1 MEERRQF
8 IRVEA
13 TMALHYHV
21 TQSLATGTIPNLAT
35 NISAGGMRL
44 SLACRL
50 EPGTQ
55 LALEMIVPGQAP
67 IQATAET
74 IWSTRGDKDN
84 GGLYETGLRLIKADP
99 SDQDRLLGVLGQSLK
114 ERSPL

>member
-8 IRVEA
+8 IRVGA
-13 TMALHYHV
+13 TIALHYHV
-21 TQSLATGTIPNLAT
+21 TQSLAAGTIPKLAT

-44 SLACRL
+44 PLAQQL

-67 IQATAET
+67 IQARAEA
-74 IWSTRGDKDN
+74 IWSTRGDN
-84 GGLYETGLRLIKADP
+84 GRLYEAGLRFIKADP
-99 SDQDRLLGVLGQSLK
+99 SDQDRLLGFLGQSLK
-114 ERSPL
+114 ECSPL